1 MAVSGLGPVL
11 PAMNPGEQFPPSQGE
26 QLHRVTSP
34 LSVSV
39 NSVDARVVNKVGWP
53 TLTGV
58 YRVDFVMPQGAA
70 AGMATVRL
78 SAAWV
83 DAREIQIHT
92 R

>member
-1 MAVSGLGPVL
+1 VL
-11 PAMNPGEQFPPSQGE
+11 PAMNPVEQFPPSHGE

-39 NSVDARVVNKVGWP
+39 NGVEARVVNKVGWP

-58 YRVDFVMPQGAA
+58 YRVDFEKPQGAA

-78 SAAWV
+78 SDAWV